1 MFNQVDNF
9 FHYNSAMYLYF
20 KTIIHPVRGLK
31 MLESVIFINY
41 NVHSP
46 EPSMSTHSNTLL
58 AGKVALITGAGQG
71 VGQGIAFALAKAGAK
86 VALAGRTLSKVED
99 SCEQVKSFG
108 GDAIAVECDV

>member
-1 MFNQVDNF
+1 
-9 FHYNSAMYLYF
+9 
-20 KTIIHPVRGLK
+20 

-71 VGQGIAFALAKAGAK
+71 SRAGDC
-86 VALAGRTLSKVED
+86 LCLG
-99 SCEQVKSFG
+99 
-108 GDAIAVECDV
+108 